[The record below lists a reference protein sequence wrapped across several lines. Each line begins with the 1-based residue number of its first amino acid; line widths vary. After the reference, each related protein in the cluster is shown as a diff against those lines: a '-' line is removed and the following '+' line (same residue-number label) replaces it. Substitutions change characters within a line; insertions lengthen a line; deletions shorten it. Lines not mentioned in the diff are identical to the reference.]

1 MPVAMSN
8 QTRQG
13 KPLKPTKSLKTS
25 GFCTDHPL
33 YISPVDLDAIMDIE
47 SRNMPPL
54 NGNVSL
60 RYDTGSL
67 LVEAT
72 ECFSS
77 KQDRVDP
84 VLNEEVT
91 AGWPVT
97 DVKAG
102 ELWGQ
107 WSLTGC
113 ANNIFDKYYFSHLSY
128 QRDPFASG
136 EKVPE
141 IGRLAYL
148 TLAYEY

>member
-1 MPVAMSN
+1 LPAD
-8 QTRQG
+8 
-13 KPLKPTKSLKTS
+13 LYLKTS
-25 GFCTDHPL
+25 LSYVHGTNKDTDNPL
-33 YISPVDLDAIMDIE
+33 SE
-47 SRNMPPL
+47 MPPL

-67 LVEAT
+67 FIEAT
-72 ECFSS
+72 ERFSS

-84 VLNEEVT
+84 DLNEEVS
-91 AGWPVT
+91 AGWAVT

-113 ANNIFDKYYFSHLSY
+113 VNNIFDKYYFSHLSY
-128 QRDPFASG
+128 QRDPFARG
-136 EKVPE
+136 VKVQE
-141 IGRLAYL
+141 IGRLTYL